1 MQIQNPIFLTI
12 LFAATIS
19 AAASAGVIVPGNP
32 SAGQHPLEIRKQ
44 QFSVTVR
51 DQVARVTVDEQFENH
66 TDLPLEGTYLMPLP
80 EGAAVSGFATWIDG
94 VRVESRIEEKSA
106 AKASYDA
113 AKKDGAAPALL
124 EQDAHSFK
132 MHVDGIPPRG
142 TKRVEASY
150 AQILPYDSGEVTLR
164 LPIAN
169 AGEQASDI
177 RALTVRI
184 AVTDQKKIVSYKM
197 LSSQKV
203 QIVATGSGF
212 ELMFEEAQSA
222 PQDLAISYRIE
233 SSRLGL
239 SFVPFKPTG
248 VNEDGY
254 FLLLASPQELTTA
267 ADIVHKDVIF
277 VFDTS
282 GSMEQEHKIEQARA
296 ALERCL
302 HSLNAEDRFGI
313 VAFSDSVNP
322 FRSKLLPA
330 TTDNVR
336 LGAEFADSMRAS
348 GGTDIH
354 AALNRALE
362 MLNDP
367 ERPHVIVFLTDGV
380 ATSGITNN
388 PTIAHNIH
396 EKAGSTR
403 LFSFGVGSDVNR
415 TFLEQLGNENRGSFA
430 FVDQG
435 QNIDEVVGGFYAKIA
450 RPVLSDLSFDFGD
463 ITTAQQ
469 YPDVLPD
476 LYKGSQLVMVGRY
489 RTNGDA
495 KAKLIGTLNGQKHE
509 IAFDAKFPAE
519 ENDNA
524 FVARLWAQKRIDYL
538 LAQTRLHGEHEEA
551 RNEVIA
557 LSTRYQIVTPY
568 TSLVAVKAADQ
579 GVAMVYP
586 ARVRPGDPEVAVRAD
601 ATSRR
606 VRITLPWGPA
616 KDARWD
622 AMRNL
627 WVARFLVPAGTRD
640 GSYPIHVEVT
650 KADGGLSVLALNI
663 SIDTQAPVL
672 VVTADP
678 VHAGGLLQL
687 HAQAAVGPGEILSVL
702 FHRGDRGEALKSLF
716 DVRRVTARLW
726 DGREV
731 DLSIGEGLG
740 FTGSVETSR
749 ELAPGAYP
757 VVITAQDFAGNSS
770 RSVAQVQ
777 VLP

>member
-1 MQIQNPIFLTI
+1 
-12 LFAATIS
+12 
-19 AAASAGVIVPGNP
+19 
-32 SAGQHPLEIRKQ
+32 
-44 QFSVTVR
+44 
-51 DQVARVTVDEQFENH
+51 
-66 TDLPLEGTYLMPLP
+66 
-80 EGAAVSGFATWIDG
+80 
-94 VRVESRIEEKSA
+94 
-106 AKASYDA
+106 
-113 AKKDGAAPALL
+113 
-124 EQDAHSFK
+124 
-132 MHVDGIPPRG
+132 
-142 TKRVEASY
+142 
-150 AQILPYDSGEVTLR
+150 
-164 LPIAN
+164 
-169 AGEQASDI
+169 
-177 RALTVRI
+177 
-184 AVTDQKKIVSYKM
+184 M

-203 QIVATGSGF
+203 QIVATRGGF
-212 ELMFEEAQSA
+212 ELMFEEPQSA
-222 PQDLAISYRIE
+222 PQDLAISYRTE

-239 SFVPFKPTG
+239 SFVPFKPAG

-313 VAFSDSVNP
+313 VAFSDSVHP

-330 TTDNVR
+330 TADNVA
-336 LGAEFADSMRAS
+336 LGADFADSMRAS

-354 AALNRALE
+354 SALNRALE

-380 ATSGITNN
+380 ATSGITSN
-388 PTIAHNIH
+388 PTIAHNIR

-495 KAKLIGTLNGQKHE
+495 KAKLVGTLNGQRHE
-509 IAFDAKFPAE
+509 IALDAKFPAE

-557 LSTRYQIVTPY
+557 LSMRYQIVTSY
-568 TSLVAVKAADQ
+568 TSLVAAKAADQ
-579 GVAMVYP
+579 VVAMVYP

-627 WVARFLVPAGTRD
+627 WVARFLVPAGTKD

-672 VVTADP
+672 VATAAP

-687 HAQAAVGPGEILSVL
+687 HAQAAVGPGEIPLHLAQQSPVVALVEDGPRLSA
-702 FHRGDRGEALKSLF
+702 GTF
-716 DVRRVTARLW
+716 D
-726 DGREV
+726 
-731 DLSIGEGLG
+731 EGLVRITNHQIETLKTDPRINDLTRDAKG
-740 FTGSVETSR
+740 QIVAATSR
-749 ELAPGAYP
+749 GLYEIDP
-757 VVITAQDFAGNSS
+757 AGNA
-770 RSVAQVQ
+770 RQVDRTPFTSVAQWHGKTWLASKHGLSVREENGLWTRGPAQ
-777 VLP
+777 GVLADLPDALADCGDFLCIGASDGLWLFDGERPCATRR

>member
-1 MQIQNPIFLTI
+1 MPTRNPNFLTT
-12 LFAATIS
+12 LFAATIIS
-19 AAASAGVIVPGNP
+19 AAASAGVIVPANP
-32 SAGQHPLEIRKQ
+32 SAGEKPLEIRKQ
-44 QFSVTVR
+44 QISVTVR

-80 EGAAVSGFATWIDG
+80 EGAAVSGFATWVDG
-94 VRVESRIEEKSA
+94 VRVESHIEEKSA
-106 AKASYDA
+106 AKATYDA

-169 AGEQASDI
+169 AGEPV
-177 RALTVRI
+177 RALAVRI

-197 LSSQKV
+197 LSSQKA
-203 QIVATGSGF
+203 QIAATSSGF
-212 ELMFEEAQSA
+212 ELMFEDAQSA
-222 PQDLAISYRIE
+222 PQDLALSYRTE

-239 SFVPFKPTG
+239 SFLPFKPAG

-267 ADIVHKDVIF
+267 DDIVHKDVIF

-282 GSMEQEHKIEQARA
+282 GSMEREHKIEQARA

-330 TTDNVR
+330 STDNVR

-354 AALNRALE
+354 SALNRALE
-362 MLNDP
+362 MLTDP

-380 ATSGITNN
+380 ATSGVTDN

-396 EKAGSTR
+396 EKAGTTR

-415 TFLEQLGNENRGSFA
+415 TFLEGLGNENRGSFA

-435 QNIDEVVGGFYAKIA
+435 QDIDEVVGGFYAKIA
-450 RPVLSDLSFDFGD
+450 RPVLSDLAFDFGD

-495 KAKLIGTLNGQKHE
+495 KAKLIGTLNGKKHE

-551 RNEVIA
+551 RSEVIA

-586 ARVRPGDPEVAVRAD
+586 ARVRPGDPEVAVRAE

-622 AMRNL
+622 SMRNL

-650 KADGGLSVLALNI
+650 RADGALSVLALNI

-672 VVTADP
+672 VASADP
-678 VHAGGLLQL
+678 VHAGSLLQL
-687 HAQAAVGPGEILSVL
+687 RAQAAVGPGEILSVL

-726 DGREV
+726 DGREL

-740 FTGSVETSR
+740 FSGSVETTH
-749 ELAPGAYP
+749 ELTPGTYP

-770 RSVAQVQ
+770 RSLAQVQ

>member
-1 MQIQNPIFLTI
+1 MQIRNPILLTI

-44 QFSVTVR
+44 QISVTVR

-203 QIVATGSGF
+203 QIVATGGGF

-222 PQDLAISYRIE
+222 PQDLAISYRTE

-239 SFVPFKPTG
+239 SFVPFKPAG

-330 TTDNVR
+330 TADNVA
-336 LGAEFADSMRAS
+336 LGADFADSMRAS

-354 AALNRALE
+354 SALNRALE

-367 ERPHVIVFLTDGV
+367 DRPHVIVFLTDGV
-380 ATSGITNN
+380 ATS
-388 PTIAHNIH
+388 P
-396 EKAGSTR
+396 S
-403 LFSFGVGSDVNR
+403 R
-415 TFLEQLGNENRGSFA
+415 TTSARRRARRGSSPSA
-430 FVDQG
+430 
-435 QNIDEVVGGFYAKIA
+435 
-450 RPVLSDLSFDFGD
+450 S
-463 ITTAQQ
+463 
-469 YPDVLPD
+469 
-476 LYKGSQLVMVGRY
+476 
-489 RTNGDA
+489 
-495 KAKLIGTLNGQKHE
+495 
-509 IAFDAKFPAE
+509 
-519 ENDNA
+519 
-524 FVARLWAQKRIDYL
+524 
-538 LAQTRLHGEHEEA
+538 
-551 RNEVIA
+551 
-557 LSTRYQIVTPY
+557 
-568 TSLVAVKAADQ
+568 AA
-579 GVAMVYP
+579 
-586 ARVRPGDPEVAVRAD
+586 
-601 ATSRR
+601 T
-606 VRITLPWGPA
+606 
-616 KDARWD
+616 
-622 AMRNL
+622 
-627 WVARFLVPAGTRD
+627 
-640 GSYPIHVEVT
+640 
-650 KADGGLSVLALNI
+650 
-663 SIDTQAPVL
+663 
-672 VVTADP
+672 
-678 VHAGGLLQL
+678 
-687 HAQAAVGPGEILSVL
+687 
-702 FHRGDRGEALKSLF
+702 
-716 DVRRVTARLW
+716 
-726 DGREV
+726 
-731 DLSIGEGLG
+731 
-740 FTGSVETSR
+740 
-749 ELAPGAYP
+749 
-757 VVITAQDFAGNSS
+757 
-770 RSVAQVQ
+770 
-777 VLP
+777 